1 MEVVLEG
8 AEGLHKAG
16 LMNDSKLEE
25 FKKLVLKNP
34 EVKKE
39 YDRLG
44 KEFLTIHLKQL
55 ASTPDESFVH
65 TSPEDIKARVRRMQY
80 KGFQGSVEY
89 SADDELL
96 YGEVLSIEPLIN
108 YEGSTLDE
116 LKAAFEAAIDD
127 YLSS

>member
-1 MEVVLEG
+1 MGNSLDD
-8 AEGLHKAG
+8 L
-16 LMNDSKLEE
+16 
-25 FKKLVLKNP
+25 KKRVLKNP

-65 TSPEDIKARVRRMQY
+65 TSPEDVKGRVRRMQY

-89 SADDELL
+89 SADDDLL
-96 YGEVLSIEPLIN
+96 YGKVLAVEPLIN
-108 YEGSTLDE
+108 YEGSTMDE
-116 LKAAFEAAIDD
+116 LKAAFEAAIDS
-127 YLSS
+127 YLES